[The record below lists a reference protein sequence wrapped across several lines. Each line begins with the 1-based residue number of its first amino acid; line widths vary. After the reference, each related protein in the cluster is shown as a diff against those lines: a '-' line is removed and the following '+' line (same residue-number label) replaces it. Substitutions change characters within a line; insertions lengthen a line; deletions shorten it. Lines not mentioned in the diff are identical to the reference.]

1 MTNTEARQRRLKI
14 QMIGTREEENQR
26 TEQRVKTYFKKIF
39 LKLKKKKTKQNWD
52 YILQK
57 QNMYLRIS
65 TENDQ
70 NDFIITKR

>member
-39 LKLKKKKTKQNWD
+39 LKLKKKKTKQN
-52 YILQK
+52 
-57 QNMYLRIS
+57 
-65 TENDQ
+65 
-70 NDFIITKR
+70 

>member
-39 LKLKKKKTKQNWD
+39 LKLKKKTKNKTETTFCKSK
-52 YILQK
+52 IC
-57 QNMYLRIS
+57 
-65 TENDQ
+65 T
-70 NDFIITKR
+70 

>member
-1 MTNTEARQRRLKI
+1 
-14 QMIGTREEENQR
+14 MIGTREEENQR

-39 LKLKKKKTKQNWD
+39 LKLKKKTKNWD

-65 TENDQ
+65 TEDDQ

>member
-39 LKLKKKKTKQNWD
+39 LKLKKKK
-52 YILQK
+52 QK
-57 QNMYLRIS
+57 
-65 TENDQ
+65 TETT
-70 NDFIITKR
+70 FCKSKICT

>member
-39 LKLKKKKTKQNWD
+39 LKLKKKTKNWD

-65 TENDQ
+65 TEDDQ

>member
-1 MTNTEARQRRLKI
+1 
-14 QMIGTREEENQR
+14 MIGTREEENQR